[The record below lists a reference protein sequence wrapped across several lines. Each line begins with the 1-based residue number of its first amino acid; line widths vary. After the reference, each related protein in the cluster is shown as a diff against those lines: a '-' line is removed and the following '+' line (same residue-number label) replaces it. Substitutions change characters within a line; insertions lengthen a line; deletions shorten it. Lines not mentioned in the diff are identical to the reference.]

1 MTISCLSHNNGAD
14 MWSCKINLLV
24 SLKVFLFL
32 FIYFLY
38 KIYWGIIVENVTYCC

>member
-24 SLKVFLFL
+24 SLKFVCLFFFL
-32 FIYFLY
+32 FIYFLLL
-38 KIYWGIIVENVTYCC
+38 